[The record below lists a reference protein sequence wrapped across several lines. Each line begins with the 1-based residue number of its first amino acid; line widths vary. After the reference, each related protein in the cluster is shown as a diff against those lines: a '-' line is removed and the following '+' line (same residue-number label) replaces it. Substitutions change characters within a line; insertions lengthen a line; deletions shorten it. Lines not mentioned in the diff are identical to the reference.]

1 VGVYATSIS
10 TPLFFAQAVGRFV
23 RARKRGETASV
34 FLPSVPMLMALA
46 NSMEMER
53 DHALDRP
60 EKEDSDGLFSPED
73 SLMAEANRE
82 DKASDSLTKG
92 KFEALDS
99 QASFDRVLFD
109 GGEFGTGGEV
119 GSEDE
124 LDFLGIP
131 GLLDAE
137 QVGTLLRQRQHDQ
150 LNRKNRRTPAAEPA
164 AAAPAIPDH
173 RMLMDLRNELAK
185 NVAAWAARTG
195 TPHGVVHT
203 KLRTVCG
210 GPPVAQANEE
220 QLQSRLR
227 KLQDWF
233 IGRK

>member
-1 VGVYATSIS
+1 
-10 TPLFFAQAVGRFV
+10 VGRFV

-34 FLPSVPMLMALA
+34 FLPSVPQLMALA
-46 NSMEMER
+46 NSMEAER

-60 EKEDSDGLFSPED
+60 EKEDADGLFNPED

-119 GSEDE
+119 GSDDE
-124 LDFLGIP
+124 MDFLGIP

-137 QVGTLLRQRQHDQ
+137 QVGTLLRQRQHEQ
-150 LNRKNRRTPAAEPA
+150 LNRKNRKSPAAVEN
-164 AAAPAIPDH
+164 AAPAVPDH

-185 NVAAWAARTG
+185 NVAAWSARTG